1 MRSARW
7 ASRWS
12 TTAPRCG
19 CATTA
24 RATRPSA
31 RRAAGASRRPTTT
44 PATSTASRNRC
55 RSPLAVIARGWARLD
70 RQPVEHAHRRPRL
83 QRRGRSRRATS
94 SGLAIFGASPSWLV
108 NARHPRPTPYSVDLG
123 GQLADPAGG
132 RLGVLRSDRRRPA
145 PGARPSFRPGHFP
158 RRPRQRGFPPEAKAR
173 PHRAGLGGG
182 HPAIRPPVRGRFA
195 LWRHGGLGDDL
206 SSLATAGG
214 TLVLAV
220 ATFASVR
227 SSNRSMELAQ
237 RALELGLRPLLMPSR
252 LEDPSQ
258 KIQWGDH
265 HWAHVD
271 GGCASV
277 EIAENGNVYMA
288 MSVRNAGTGI
298 AVLRAWLVDPHP
310 QPGMTEHSALD
321 RFRPH
326 IRDLYIPA
334 GDIGFWQAALRD
346 PADAVYPRMVEAIQ
360 GPQWDP
366 AANRAPATR
375 EADTKRQR
383 VLDRAGRRREVA
395 LRGRPAL
402 EPGWRGPVAKRAS
415 TSAGAGHRCP
425 GRTPLI
431 LYRPS

>member
-1 MRSARW
+1 MADW
-7 ASRWS
+7 A
-12 TTAPRCG
+12 T
-19 CATTA
+19 
-24 RATRPSA
+24 
-31 RRAAGASRRPTTT
+31 
-44 PATSTASRNRC
+44 
-55 RSPLAVIARGWARLD
+55 I
-70 RQPVEHAHRRPRL
+70 
-83 QRRGRSRRATS
+83 
-94 SGLAIFGASPSWLV
+94 
-108 NARHPRPTPYSVDLG
+108 
-123 GQLADPAGG
+123 
-132 RLGVLRSDRRRPA
+132 
-145 PGARPSFRPGHFP
+145 
-158 RRPRQRGFPPEAKAR
+158 
-173 PHRAGLGGG
+173 
-182 HPAIRPPVRGRFA
+182 
-195 LWRHGGLGDDL
+195 

-360 GPQWDP
+360 GPHRFTVDVLYGDQESG
-366 AANRAPATR
+366 RRTISRFSIAPAGDAR
-375 EADTKRQR
+375 WLCAAVRHWSLDGEAR
-383 VLDRAGRRREVA
+383 
-395 LRGRPAL
+395 
-402 EPGWRGPVAKRAS
+402 
-415 TSAGAGHRCP
+415 
-425 GRTPLI
+425 
-431 LYRPS
+431 